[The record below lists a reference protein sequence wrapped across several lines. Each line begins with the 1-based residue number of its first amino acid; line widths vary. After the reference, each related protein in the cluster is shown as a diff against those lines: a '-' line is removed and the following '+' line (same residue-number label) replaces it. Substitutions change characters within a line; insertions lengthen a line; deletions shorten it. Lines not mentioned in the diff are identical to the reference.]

1 MCRNTSNCTLPP
13 VYCEND
19 DKSVHWDCS
28 WGPKGGSTSAFTVGW
43 WINCLVGAWTWCTV
57 LELPNLGRY
66 FRVICYYGS
75 IRAYETGFN
84 YYYGQALHVESRVR
98 GERQGGEGERSHWS
112 SVTKCS
118 RQLSRGI
125 CISFDTPYRIT
136 DWVWYKHL
144 TQESTQ
150 DGEGGNIRAGKSFDW
165 LTDVGYAPHHPQHKW
180 GNSNKSIPF
189 CDPINSPTINIINPP
204 PVTGCWYSSE
214 RAYQPARH
222 STRTCLKCPESLSR
236 GIPIQCGNPWK

>member
-1 MCRNTSNCTLPP
+1 MRTCAEIRQIARCHHCTVRTRQVRPL
-13 VYCEND
+13 
-19 DKSVHWDCS
+19 
-28 WGPKGGSTSAFTVGW
+28 GLQLGAKGGSTSTFTVSW

-136 DWVWYKHL
+136 D
-144 TQESTQ
+144 
-150 DGEGGNIRAGKSFDW
+150 
-165 LTDVGYAPHHPQHKW
+165 
-180 GNSNKSIPF
+180 
-189 CDPINSPTINIINPP
+189 
-204 PVTGCWYSSE
+204 
-214 RAYQPARH
+214 
-222 STRTCLKCPESLSR
+222 
-236 GIPIQCGNPWK
+236 